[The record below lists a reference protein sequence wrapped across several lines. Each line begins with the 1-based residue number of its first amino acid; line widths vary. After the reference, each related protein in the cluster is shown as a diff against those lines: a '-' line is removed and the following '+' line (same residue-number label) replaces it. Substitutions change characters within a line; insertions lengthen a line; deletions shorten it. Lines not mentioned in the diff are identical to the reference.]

1 MQLSIVA
8 GDRRILERE
17 KRPRRHGESQQQRHG
32 GGGGGDGGGRRRTAR
47 FELDS
52 REGRC
57 CQAIHREPLQISH
70 ETHQR
75 AQGKVPPIRLQHT
88 HVSVCVC
95 IGIVSRKV
103 CVYKRHRLFTKC
115 TFIVCPNPSIFSSAS
130 RLHVPLFS
138 IVHFAF

>member
-17 KRPRRHGESQQQRHG
+17 KRPRRHGESQQRHG

-95 IGIVSRKV
+95 IGIVRYVSINDIVYSRNV
-103 CVYKRHRLFTKC
+103 RSSCALTLAFFPLLQDCMYLCFRLC
-115 TFIVCPNPSIFSSAS
+115 I
-130 RLHVPLFS
+130 L
-138 IVHFAF
+138 HFAF

>member
-1 MQLSIVA
+1 MSIVA

-17 KRPRRHGESQQQRHG
+17 KRPRRHGESQQQRH

-75 AQGKVPPIRLQHT
+75 AQGKVPPIRHHIRMYLF
-88 HVSVCVC
+88 VYVC
-95 IGIVSRKV
+95 IGIVRYVSINDIVYSRNV
-103 CVYKRHRLFTKC
+103 R
-115 TFIVCPNPSIFSSAS
+115 
-130 RLHVPLFS
+130 
-138 IVHFAF
+138 